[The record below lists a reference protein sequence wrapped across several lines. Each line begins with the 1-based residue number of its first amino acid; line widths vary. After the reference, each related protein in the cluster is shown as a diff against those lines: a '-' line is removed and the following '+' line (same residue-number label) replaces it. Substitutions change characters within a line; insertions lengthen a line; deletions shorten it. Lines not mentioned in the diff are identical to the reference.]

1 MENLKT
7 LIQAIEIAQQ
17 KGCYS
22 LQDAVTIANAIGQLQ
37 QQLDVKAVSE
47 DK

>member
-1 MENLKT
+1 MEDLKV

-22 LQDAVTIANAIGQLQ
+22 LQDAVTIANAIGKLQ
-37 QQLDVKAVSE
+37 QTLDVKPVSE

>member
-1 MENLKT
+1 MEDLKV
-7 LIQAIEIAQQ
+7 LVQAIEIAQQ

-22 LQDAVTIANAIGQLQ
+22 LQDAVMIANSIGKLQ
-37 QQLDVKAVSE
+37 QTLDVKAVSE

>member
-1 MENLKT
+1 MENLKV
-7 LIQAIEIAQQ
+7 LVQAIEIAQQ

-22 LQDAVTIANAIGQLQ
+22 LQDAVTIANAIGKLQ
-37 QQLDVKAVSE
+37 EVLDVKVTSK

>member
-1 MENLKT
+1 MEDLKV

-22 LQDAVTIANAIGQLQ
+22 LQDALTIANAIGKLQ